1 MKAIW
6 IGVLISAATVIVPPN
21 LSHAQNRESGK
32 YWYSNYC
39 AACHG
44 AGGKGD
50 GPVARSLSRTPADLT
65 KLADANGGT
74 FPFARITEVVDG
86 RSEVAAHGTREMPVW
101 GRAVR
106 FGPTIVRA
114 RVRAIVVYV
123 SSLQGK

>member
-6 IGVLISAATVIVPPN
+6 IGVLISAVSAIAVPD
-21 LSHAQNRESGK
+21 LSHAQSGDNGK

-39 AACHG
+39 ASCHG

-50 GPVARSLSRTPADLT
+50 GPVAASLSRTPADLT
-65 KLADANGGT
+65 KIAEANGGA
-74 FPFARITEVVDG
+74 FPFARIAEVIDG
-86 RSEVAAHGTREMPVW
+86 RREIAAHGTREMPVW

-114 RVRAIVVYV
+114 RVRAIEVYV
-123 SSLQGK
+123 STLQAK